1 MKKIFALFAISLM
14 FAAFSANVFGQ
25 ATATA
30 SATIVTPISI
40 SSDRNLSFGNI
51 LATGTAGT
59 VQITPAGVRSATTV
73 TLPAI
78 TGTVTTAQ
86 FQISG
91 TSGMTYTV
99 TLPASITIDDGS
111 SHTMTVNG
119 FQHNASGTL
128 SATTETFQVGAT
140 LQVGASQAAGDYGPG
155 SFSVSVN
162 YN

>member
-1 MKKIFALFAISLM
+1 MKKISALFAISLL
-14 FAAFSANVFGQ
+14 FAVFSANVFGQ

-51 LATGTAGT
+51 LAAATAGT

-73 TLPAI
+73 SLPAI

-86 FQISG
+86 FVISG
-91 TSGMTYTV
+91 TSGMTYSV
-99 TLPASITIDDGS
+99 TLPASISISDGS
-111 SHTMTVNG
+111 SHTMTVDS

-128 SATTETFQVGAT
+128 PAATETFQVGAT
-140 LQVGASQAAGDYGPG
+140 LQVGANQVAGNYGPG